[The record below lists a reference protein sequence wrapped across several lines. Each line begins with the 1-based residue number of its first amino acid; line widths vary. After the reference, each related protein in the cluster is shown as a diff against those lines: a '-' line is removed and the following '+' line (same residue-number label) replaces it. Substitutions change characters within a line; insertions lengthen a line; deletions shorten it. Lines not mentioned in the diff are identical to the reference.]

1 MNIFKKSLRAKF
13 TFLLLVVGV
22 VPLAIASAFFYHTA
36 KEALFENVFKELK
49 WNADELTSIIEDY
62 FEQSGKDLLI
72 ASKNAAFSMYFQEP
86 GNRAHW
92 VLEQNKTL
100 KYLRSI
106 YPDMVDEA
114 CFIDS
119 NGVELSRIVYDR
131 VAHSHE
137 LDSGEERSSFFKGAF
152 ELSEGEI
159 FQGRPVVSE
168 DTKRWVL
175 PNATLVLVNG
185 KKAAIL
191 HFEVTM
197 TYFQGLLRKL
207 INPDRG
213 YGFILNDSGEFM
225 AHTLLDISETEPFPR
240 ALKPDTPQAI
250 SKIYARMIAGESGIE
265 QFFQGGKDYY
275 IVFKPIN
282 ASYLKG
288 RNENRWSL
296 AYVLPSDRVYVEL
309 DILRYNII
317 AIIMTTLLAII
328 LSYIIGNYVTKPI
341 RELAAAT
348 YKVSAGEM
356 PRIEVTREDEIG
368 TLSRSFNSMVESVKK
383 RDEALK
389 ALAVTDGLTG
399 LFNYR
404 YFKGE
409 LEKEVKKSD
418 RYNRPL
424 SLIMADVDFFK
435 HYNDTNGHAQG
446 DMALKRV
453 AEIFMKCVRDV
464 DLAARY
470 GGEEFAVVL
479 PETTLEQALVVAER
493 IRRKLEEEDVPYEE
507 LQPNGQLTLSIG
519 VASFPDTAKDA
530 SELIDAADKALYKA
544 KENGRNQVKPA

>member
-1 MNIFKKSLRAKF
+1 MNIFKKSLRVKF

-92 VLEQNKTL
+92 VHEQNKTL

-106 YPDMVDEA
+106 YPDIVDEA

-119 NGVELSRIVYDR
+119 NGVELSRIVHDKI
-131 VAHSHE
+131 AHSHE

-152 ELSEGEI
+152 ALSEGEV

-175 PNATLVLVNG
+175 PNATPILVNG
-185 KKAAIL
+185 KKTAIL

-240 ALKPDTPQAI
+240 ALKPDTPQDI
-250 SKIYARMIAGESGIE
+250 SKIYTRMVAGESGIE

-288 RNENRWSL
+288 RNENRWSI

-317 AIIMTTLLAII
+317 AIIMTTLLAVI

-356 PRIEVTREDEIG
+356 PKIELNREDEIG
-368 TLSRSFNSMVESVKK
+368 TLSRSFNSMAESVKK

-389 ALAVTDGLTG
+389 ALAITDGLTG

-446 DMALKRV
+446 DLALKSV
-453 AEIFMKCVRDV
+453 AEIFMKSVRDV

-479 PETTLEQALVVAER
+479 PETTLEQALIIAER

-519 VASFPDTAKDA
+519 VASFPDNAKDA
-530 SELIDAADKALYKA
+530 SALIVAADKALYKA

>member
-22 VPLAIASAFFYHTA
+22 VPLAIASVFFYHTA
-36 KEALFENVFKELK
+36 KAALFENVFKELK

-92 VLEQNKTL
+92 VSEQNKTL

-119 NGVELSRIVYDR
+119 NGVELSRIVYDKI
-131 VAHSHE
+131 AHSHE
-137 LDSGEERSSFFKGAF
+137 LDSGEERSSFFKGALA
-152 ELSEGEI
+152 LSEGEI

-175 PNATLVLVNG
+175 PNATPILVNG
-185 KKAAIL
+185 KKAALL

-240 ALKPDTPQAI
+240 ALKPDTAQDI
-250 SKIYARMIAGESGIE
+250 SKIYTRMIAGESGIE

-288 RNENRWSL
+288 RNENRWSI

-317 AIIMTTLLAII
+317 AIIMTTLLAVI

-356 PRIEVTREDEIG
+356 PRIEVNREDEIG
-368 TLSRSFNSMVESVKK
+368 TLSRSFNSMAESVKK

-389 ALAVTDGLTG
+389 ALAITDGLTG

-453 AEIFMKCVRDV
+453 AEIFMKCVRDI

-479 PETTLEQALVVAER
+479 PETTLEQALIIAER

-507 LQPNGQLTLSIG
+507 LQPNGKLTLSIG
-519 VASFPDTAKDA
+519 VASFPDNAKDA
-530 SELIDAADKALYKA
+530 AALIDAADKALYKA
-544 KENGRNQVKPA
+544 KENGRNQVWPA